1 MQFTFSS
8 SIYKCC
14 MIEKD
19 ELIQHQIVRAKEGD
33 VGAMLAMGD
42 LFYYGARGMPR

>member
-1 MQFTFSS
+1 MYDGF
-8 SIYKCC
+8 
-14 MIEKD
+14 KD

-42 LFYYGARGMPR
+42 LFYYGARGMPRFDC